1 MITEKEYNEIKLGSI
16 IENENLCLLIS
27 LMKFETEGDSSAIV
41 LFDLTRGS
49 FVWFN
54 KIKFKKECKIA
65 NKTNLSKLL
74 NGSSPL
80 METVGLYLL
89 KSIDLFLNNPDEY
102 NRIQPGTKIKL
113 DNKFAEILKDKNDY
127 EKNVIDTRTNRKY
140 NLIEIKEY
148 NGQEYVR
155 LLRRNFVCLE
165 LRETES
171 LCVPMDEFN
180 KYYITERTEEEKER
194 KEEIQRFEGT
204 DQDVDVLYHD
214 CEVEFENNVDT
225 GLIPVSNNNLLDKL
239 PKVPDEFIE
248 LNEKLKNS
256 DVDVISYNLDEC
268 NIDEIEMFDFDT
280 FLKIIGN
287 DIIEEDVL
295 PEKLEDMIVSDKI
308 IKYNSYEDF
317 QDNNCDLNDF
327 RFITDFKEG
336 DMYVLLSPMF
346 DFVKIIE
353 VLDDQVLIEMY
364 NVIQIKETGKQKYM
378 KKSKFVIDKFTL
390 SQFILYS
397 NTIDEMVKTKKII
410 PNLYYHIRERNI
422 GTFDHVYNLIK
433 GTFIEKNEINEDE
446 VNYSIARRPVKQKDD
461 VFGHNYVFAPISE
474 LKNAL
479 INEYYSKYNISIK
492 DNDMSKLA
500 IGRGLY
506 FEGNSFTVLKVNRQ
520 YVYLCR
526 NICNIK
532 DRAIIR
538 LKKKDFEEHENDF
551 EYFNIIDM
559 SFLYN

>member
-27 LMKFETEGDSSAIV
+27 LMKVETEGDSSVIV

-49 FVWFN
+49 FVWFD
-54 KIKFKKECKIA
+54 KSKFKKECKIA

-113 DNKFAEILKDKNDY
+113 DTKFAEILKDKNDY

-180 KYYITERTEEEKER
+180 KYYIPERTEEEKER

-248 LNEKLKNS
+248 VNEKLKNS

-353 VLDDQVLIEMY
+353 VLADQVLVEMC

-378 KKSKFVIDKFTL
+378 KKSKFAIDKFTL

-551 EYFNIIDM
+551 EYFNIINM

>member
-16 IENENLCLLIS
+16 IENENLCLLIT
-27 LMKFETEGDSSAIV
+27 LMKVETEGDSSAIV

-49 FVWFN
+49 FVWFD

-74 NGSSPL
+74 NGSSPF

-113 DNKFAEILKDKNDY
+113 DTKFAEILKDKNDY

-180 KYYITERTEEEKER
+180 KYYIPERTEEEKEG

-225 GLIPVSNNNLLDKL
+225 SLIPVSNNNLLDKL

-248 LNEKLKNS
+248 VNEKLKNS
-256 DVDVISYNLDEC
+256 GVDVISYNLDEC

-295 PEKLEDMIVSDKI
+295 PEKLEDMIVLDKI

-317 QDNNCDLNDF
+317 QDNNCNLNDF

-353 VLDDQVLIEMY
+353 VLADQVLIEMC

-378 KKSKFVIDKFTL
+378 KKSKFAIDKFTL

-422 GTFDHVYNLIK
+422 GIFDHVYNLIK
-433 GTFIEKNEINEDE
+433 GTFIEKNEINEE
-446 VNYSIARRPVKQKDD
+446 AVNYDIARRPVKQKDD

-474 LKNAL
+474 LKNVL

-506 FEGNSFTVLKVNRQ
+506 YEGNSFTVLKVNRQ

-532 DRAIIR
+532 DRVIIR

-551 EYFNIIDM
+551 EYFNIINM